1 MAFVVFYEK
10 PGCGGNAKQKA
21 LLRASGHEI
30 EAKSLLSEPWTSA
43 SLRPYF
49 GDRPVRDWFNLASP
63 RVKSGEIAIDRM
75 GEQEALALMLE
86 DPLLILRPLMLVSG
100 RRECGFDA
108 ELVDAWIGLKP
119 DSEKVSDVCI
129 KEQKRDEDVGR

>member
-49 GDRPVRDWFNLASP
+49 GDRPVRDWFNLASL

-75 GEQEALALMLE
+75 GEQEALALMLG
-86 DPLLILRPLMLVSG
+86 DPLLIRRPLMLVSG

-129 KEQKRDEDVGR
+129 KVQKRD